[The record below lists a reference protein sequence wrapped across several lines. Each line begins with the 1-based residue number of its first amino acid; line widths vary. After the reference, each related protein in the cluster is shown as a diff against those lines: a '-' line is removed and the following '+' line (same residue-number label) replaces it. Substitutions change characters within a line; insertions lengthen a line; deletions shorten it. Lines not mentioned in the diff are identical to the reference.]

1 MLQKGLSM
9 VHPMVIIHKLLTNE
23 QAVSVVPV
31 FFVCFFLNQ
40 DGKSEDA
47 NIKTSKWDLRIRYM
61 GQICLIK
68 FSFILTI

>member
-1 MLQKGLSM
+1 MLPKGLSM
-9 VHPMVIIHKLLTNE
+9 VHLMVIIHKFLANE
-23 QAVSVVPV
+23 QAVSVIC

-68 FSFILTI
+68 FSFILTS

>member
-1 MLQKGLSM
+1 
-9 VHPMVIIHKLLTNE
+9 MVIIHKFLANE
-23 QAVSVVPV
+23 QAVSVIC
-31 FFVCFFLNQ
+31 FFVSFFLNQ

-68 FSFILTI
+68 FSFILTS